1 MLLGHLGQLANET
14 IGEQVF
20 EELMVGHLTTTNK
33 VSIFFWIIFIILDL
47 VLIVTIIVWFGSKQ
61 VTPKHVMQQKQQQ

>member
-47 VLIVTIIVWFGSKQ
+47 VLIVTIIS
-61 VTPKHVMQQKQQQ
+61 